1 MPIASEKIT
10 EFPKQAERPSPLA
23 AIPAHLVTEERD
35 PAREIRN
42 LIEQLQETALEARRH
57 QRKAEEESDQ
67 MRRRLSE
74 IENHR
79 GAARPDDPNLKALIH
94 ERDVL
99 LQQQNQYGPVIAELK
114 HKLKSAEHE
123 RADAI
128 RHRDLALLEKKEA
141 ADAASAARRNF
152 AEAQKALADSRK
164 GIGHLK
170 NGDGDAEHQI
180 SALRQA
186 RDGMAAQITELK
198 RKIGESEDK
207 AAELSYNRDAIENDL
222 KASQA
227 QVRKLQKEWE
237 TNAGSASSAGRIGEL
252 EAELKELE
260 AKLFAAEN
268 ARAEDAESLEEA
280 RGALLTAQ
288 GELAA
293 LGTNGETDRQLI
305 SGNVAA
311 LEAQLDEQRAE
322 IAALKEN
329 LSQSE
334 SRLSESQKLTRQFDK
349 RRLDMI
355 ELVTQLENAQREIR
369 TLSAYL
375 AEARLHAKLAGR
387 KAGTGT
393 TSEMLHAR
401 AYSQHSNEP
410 SPEAVP
416 QRGAA
421 AQENIVALR
430 STYETFNRDHTQSAL
445 LKEMENR
452 ALRLADAAKG
462 EDLPV
467 LRQVASAF
475 ATFLGDLH
483 EVPEQISQASLRTIQ
498 QTLELLEMLV
508 GDPEAEQSVNLAE
521 ARTYVVDD
529 DAATCATV
537 VEALD
542 VVGLQTNFA
551 LYSSQAVKQLA
562 GNRYDL
568 IVLDVH
574 LPDLDGFELCSR
586 IRSMALHEETPVFF
600 ITGNTSLENRVQSSL
615 RGGNEFIAKPFN
627 MPELGLRALRAVIS
641 SQLRKR

>member
-1 MPIASEKIT
+1 MPTASEKIT
-10 EFPKQAERPSPLA
+10 EFPKPADRPSPLSS
-23 AIPAHLVTEERD
+23 IPAHLVTEERD

-42 LIEQLQETALEARRH
+42 LIEQLQETALEARRN

-79 GAARPDDPNLKALIH
+79 SATRPEDPHVKALTH

-99 LQQQNQYGPVIAELK
+99 LQQQNQYGPVIADLK
-114 HKLKSAEHE
+114 HKLKIAEHE

-128 RHRDLALLEKKEA
+128 RHRDLALMEKKEA
-141 ADAASAARRNF
+141 GDTAAAARRNF
-152 AEAQKALADSRK
+152 ADAQKALADLRK
-164 GIGHLK
+164 GGGMAK
-170 NGDGDAEHQI
+170 TGDGDAEHHI

-186 RDGMAAQITELK
+186 RDGMSGQITALK
-198 RKIGESEDK
+198 RKIGELEDRT
-207 AAELSYNRDAIENDL
+207 AELSYNRDAIENDL

-227 QVRKLQKEWE
+227 QVRKLQKELE
-237 TNAGSASSAGRIGEL
+237 ANVGSASVAGRIGEL
-252 EAELKELE
+252 EADVKELE
-260 AKLFAAEN
+260 AKLFVAED
-268 ARAEDAESLEEA
+268 ARTADAESLAEA
-280 RGALLTAQ
+280 RSALLAAQ
-288 GELAA
+288 SEMAA
-293 LGTNGETDRQLI
+293 LTADGRGDHQRV
-305 SGNVAA
+305 SGSIAA
-311 LEAQLDEQRAE
+311 LEKQIEEQRAE
-322 IAALKEN
+322 IATLERKLGETEARLAEN
-329 LSQSE
+329 E
-334 SRLSESQKLTRQFDK
+334 KLTRQFDK

-387 KAGTGT
+387 KPGTGT

-401 AYSQHSNEP
+401 AHSQHP
-410 SPEAVP
+410 SPVASEVVP
-416 QRGAA
+416 RRGAVA
-421 AQENIVALR
+421 RENILALR

-452 ALRLADAAKG
+452 ASRLADGAKG
-462 EDLPV
+462 EELPV
-467 LRQVASAF
+467 LHQVASAF
-475 ATFLGDLH
+475 AAFLGDLH
-483 EVPEQISQASLRTIQ
+483 EIPEQISQGSLRTVQ

-508 GDPEAEQSVNLAE
+508 GDPAAEQSVNLAE

-551 LYSSQAVKQLA
+551 LYSSQAVTQLA
-562 GNRYDL
+562 ANRYDL

-586 IRSMALHEETPVFF
+586 IRSMPLHEETPVFF

-627 MPELGLRALRAVIS
+627 MPELGLRALRAVIT
-641 SQLRKR
+641 SQLRKP

>member
-10 EFPKQAERPSPLA
+10 EFPKQADRPGPFA

-42 LIEQLQETALEARRH
+42 LIEQLQETALEARRN
-57 QRKAEEESDQ
+57 QRKAEEQSDQ

-79 GAARPDDPNLKALIH
+79 GASRPDDPQLKALTH

-123 RADAI
+123 RAQAI
-128 RHRDLALLEKKEA
+128 RHRDLAVMERKEA
-141 ADAASAARRNF
+141 ADAATGARRNF
-152 AEAQKALADSRK
+152 ADAQKALVDLRK
-164 GIGHLK
+164 GSGQSK
-170 NGDGDAEHQI
+170 NADGDVEHHI

-186 RDGMAAQITELK
+186 RDGMAGQIAELK
-198 RKIGESEDK
+198 RKIGEFEDK
-207 AAELSYNRDAIENDL
+207 AAELSYSRDAIENDL

-227 QVRKLQKEWE
+227 QVRKLQKELE
-237 TNAGSASSAGRIGEL
+237 TNAAAASASGATGEL
-252 EAELKELE
+252 EAEVRDLE
-260 AKLFAAEN
+260 AKLFAAQN
-268 ARAEDAESLEEA
+268 ASAEDAESLEEA
-280 RGALLTAQ
+280 RSALLAAH

-293 LGTNGETDRQLI
+293 LGANGEAGRRQV
-305 SGNVAA
+305 SAQVAA
-311 LEAQLDEQRAE
+311 LEAQLTGQRAE
-322 IAALKEN
+322 IAALKEE

-334 SRLSESQKLTRQFDK
+334 SRLSENQKLTRQFDK

-393 TSEMLHAR
+393 TAEMLHAR
-401 AYSQHSNEP
+401 THSHASSAP
-410 SPEAVP
+410 SPEDVP

-421 AQENIVALR
+421 ARENILALR
-430 STYETFNRDHTQSAL
+430 STYETFDRDHTQASL
-445 LKEMENR
+445 LKDMENR
-452 ALRLADAAKG
+452 TARLADGAKG

-508 GDPEAEQSVNLAE
+508 GDPAVEQSVNLAE

-551 LYSSQAVKQLA
+551 LYSAQALTQLA

-586 IRSMALHEETPVFF
+586 IRAMALHEETPVFF
-600 ITGNTSLENRVQSSL
+600 ITGNTSLENHVQSSL

-627 MPELGLRALRAVIS
+627 MPELGLRALRAVIT
-641 SQLRKR
+641 SQLQKR

>member
-10 EFPKQAERPSPLA
+10 EFPKQADRPGPLT

-74 IENHR
+74 IENQR
-79 GAARPDDPNLKALIH
+79 SAARSEDPRVRTLTH

-99 LQQQNQYGPVIAELK
+99 LQQQNQYGPVIAEVK
-114 HKLKSAEHE
+114 QKLKSAEHE

-128 RHRDLALLEKKEA
+128 RYRDLALLEKKEA
-141 ADAASAARRNF
+141 TDAATAARKNF
-152 AEAQKALADSRK
+152 TDAQKALADLRK
-164 GIGHLK
+164 GSGQAK
-170 NGDGDAEHQI
+170 NADHDAEHHI
-180 SALRQA
+180 GALRQA
-186 RDGMAAQITELK
+186 RDGMAGQIAELK
-198 RKIGESEDK
+198 RKMGELEDK
-207 AAELSYNRDAIENDL
+207 GAELSYSRDAIENNL

-227 QVRKLQKEWE
+227 QVRKLQKELE
-237 TNAGSASSAGRIGEL
+237 ANAVAASASRAIGEL
-252 EAELKELE
+252 EAEVRDLE
-260 AKLFAAEN
+260 TKLFAAQN
-268 ARAEDAESLEEA
+268 ASAEDAESLEGA
-280 RGALLTAQ
+280 RGALLVAQ
-288 GELAA
+288 SELAA
-293 LGTNGETDRQLI
+293 LGADGETGRQQV
-305 SGNVAA
+305 SAQVSA
-311 LEAQLDEQRAE
+311 LETQLTKQRAE
-322 IAALKEN
+322 IAILHEK

-334 SRLSESQKLTRQFDK
+334 SRLSENQKLTRQFDK

-375 AEARLHAKLAGR
+375 AEARLHAKLAG
-387 KAGTGT
+387 KMAGTGT
-393 TSEMLHAR
+393 TAEMLLARSHSHASS
-401 AYSQHSNEP
+401 AP
-410 SPEAVP
+410 CPEDVP
-416 QRGAA
+416 ERGAEA
-421 AQENIVALR
+421 RENILALR
-430 STYETFNRDHTQSAL
+430 ATFETFDRDHTQAAL
-445 LKEMENR
+445 LKDMENR
-452 ALRLADAAKG
+452 TARLADGAKSG
-462 EDLPV
+462 DLPV
-467 LRQVASAF
+467 LRHVASAF

-483 EVPEQISQASLRTIQ
+483 EVPEQISQTSLRTIQ

-508 GDPEAEQSVNLAE
+508 GDPDAEQSVNLAE
-521 ARTYVVDD
+521 ARAYVVDD

-551 LYSSQAVKQLA
+551 LYSSQAVTQLA
-562 GNRYDL
+562 ANRYDL

-574 LPDLDGFELCSR
+574 LPDLDGFDLCSQ
-586 IRSMALHEETPVFF
+586 IRAMALHEETPVFF

-627 MPELGLRALRAVIS
+627 MPELGLRALRAVITT
-641 SQLRKR
+641 QLRKR

>member
-237 TNAGSASSAGRIGEL
+237 TNAGCASSAGRIGEL

>member
-10 EFPKQAERPSPLA
+10 EFPKQADRPSPLA
-23 AIPAHLVTEERD
+23 PIPAHLVTEERD

-74 IENHR
+74 IESHR
-79 GAARPDDPNLKALIH
+79 RAAPPEDSHVKALTH

-99 LQQQNQYGPVIAELK
+99 LQQQNHYGPVIADLK
-114 HKLKSAEHE
+114 NKLKSADLE

-128 RHRDLALLEKKEA
+128 RHRDLALSEKTEA
-141 ADAASAARRNF
+141 VDAAAAAKRNF
-152 AEAQKALADSRK
+152 ADAQKTLADLRK
-164 GIGHLK
+164 GMGHPK
-170 NGDGDAEHQI
+170 NGDGEAEHQI
-180 SALRQA
+180 TAIRQA
-186 RDGMAAQITELK
+186 RDGMAMQITELK
-198 RKIGESEDK
+198 RKLGELEDK
-207 AAELSYNRDAIENDL
+207 TAELSYNRDAIENDL

-227 QVRKLQKEWE
+227 QVRKQQKEWE
-237 TNAGSASSAGRIGEL
+237 TNVGSASAPGRIGEL

-260 AKLFAAEN
+260 TKLFAAEN

-293 LGTNGETDRQLI
+293 LGASDENGRKQI
-305 SGNVAA
+305 SENVMA
-311 LEAQLDEQRAE
+311 LEPQLDEQRAE
-322 IAALKEN
+322 IAALKEK
-329 LSQSE
+329 LGQSE

-401 AYSQHSNEP
+401 MHSQHSSAP
-410 SPEAVP
+410 SSEAVP

-421 AQENIVALR
+421 AQENILALR
-430 STYETFNRDHTQSAL
+430 SVYETFNRDHTQSAL

-483 EVPEQISQASLRTIQ
+483 EIPEQISQASLRTIQ

-551 LYSSQAVKQLA
+551 LYSSQAVTQLA

-627 MPELGLRALRAVIS
+627 MPELGLRALRAVIT